1 MNIELRKET
10 KNDFRKDFFKL
21 INNSVFGKKLWKMFE
36 CIGRPNL

>member
-21 INNSVFGKKLWKMFE
+21 INNFVFGKNYGK
-36 CIGRPNL
+36 CSNA